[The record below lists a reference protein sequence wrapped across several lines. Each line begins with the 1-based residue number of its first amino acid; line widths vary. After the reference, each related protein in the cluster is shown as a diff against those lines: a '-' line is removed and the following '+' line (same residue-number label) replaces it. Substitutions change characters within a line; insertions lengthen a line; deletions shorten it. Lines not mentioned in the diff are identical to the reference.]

1 LIRKPL
7 VPQFV
12 HILHF
17 AITFASAAASRLQNS
32 HRSTAL
38 RSRSIYESTAAALR
52 ATAVEKSCHNG

>member
-17 AITFASAAASRLQNS
+17 AITFASAAA
-32 HRSTAL
+32 